1 MGEELKESKFYF
13 KTSEDDE
20 YKEIKST
27 GIQELQVNNIE
38 FEETAYKEYQ
48 EKMMKLY
55 DAFLKQQEEMMKTYD
70 TFLKMEH
77 NCKCAFDRETTRQLK
92 KLVGIA
98 PLSKKRTRKLLM
110 AHGFDRDT
118 AQMYADTMKARNMNK
133 IKELIK
139 IKEEYIDE

>member
-20 YKEIKST
+20 YKELESIGSVGIK
-27 GIQELQVNNIE
+27 ELQVNDIE

-48 EKMMKLY
+48 EEMMKLY
-55 DAFLKQQEEMMKTYD
+55 DD
-70 TFLKMEH
+70 FLKMEH
-77 NCKCAFDRETTRQLK
+77 SWKGLAKGIDVVCECVFDRETIRELK

-110 AHGFDRDT
+110 ANGFDRDT
-118 AQMYADTMKARNMNK
+118 AQMYADTMKPRNMNK

-139 IKEEYIDE
+139 LAGNYEI